1 VNKPTSELTLRDLIE
16 QNRLETEI
24 RPASTA
30 ILNTAVL
37 DTAVFHPVTRRTFLA
52 GLSAGSFLL
61 MCRVGLGNTAEVAD
75 PAKVNAD
82 AFAPD
87 LWVSIAPDGTVTILA
102 HRSEMGTGIRTS
114 LPRVL
119 ADELEADWSRVVIRQ
134 AQGDKRLGDQNTDG
148 SNSIRFFFDTMRTA
162 GAIARTMLERAAA
175 QQWKVDPSECY
186 AELHQVKHRGT
197 GKSLGFGELVAV
209 ARKLEI
215 PNKDSVKLKPRDKW
229 RYIGKDAP
237 TTDLKQIVTGRAVYG
252 IDARLGNQLFAVA
265 ARPPVVGGKVKS
277 LDDSAAKAVP
287 GVVAVIKLPG
297 FKGAPVFQPLG
308 GVAVCATSTWAAI
321 QGREALK
328 IEWDHGENAS
338 YDTAQFAKSL
348 KESVNRPGTAL
359 RSSGEAAKA
368 IAGAK
373 KVIKADYSVPH
384 LAHASMEPTCAVADV
399 QTDAHGK
406 VTKCYLRAATQN
418 PQAVQQSVGPA
429 MGIPNNRVEVDV
441 TLLGSGFGRKSK
453 PDYCVEAA
461 LLSRELKRPVHMTWT
476 REDDVQHDY
485 YHAISAIHCE
495 AAVGDNGRPVAWL
508 QRVAYPSIGS
518 TFSKG
523 ADRPAAFEA
532 EMGHTDLPYDV
543 PNLSL
548 EVCRAKAHTRIGWL
562 RSVCHIQQ
570 NFAVGSFVDEL
581 AHAAGRDP
589 LEYLLDALG
598 ADRMIDMAAAK
609 LSNRGAKAKDY
620 PYDIGRLKNVMRR
633 AAKNADWPRH
643 RSLPKGRGLG
653 IACCRSFN
661 SYTGHVVEVTV
672 SRDGK
677 LSIDRVWCS
686 IDAGTIVL
694 PDRVSAQVE
703 GAAIFACSQAVFGE
717 LSFKQG
723 RSVQTNFDSFH
734 VAKMSEAAKEI
745 FVDIV
750 PSEAPPAGVGE
761 PGVPSTAPALCN
773 AIFAATGKRI
783 RDLPIKNH
791 NLSWS

>member
-1 VNKPTSELTLRDLIE
+1 VNKPTAELTLRELIE
-16 QNRLETEI
+16 QNRVETEI
-24 RPASTA
+24 RPATQA
-30 ILNTAVL
+30 ILNTVVL
-37 DTAVFHPVTRRTFLA
+37 NTAGFNPVTRRTFLA
-52 GLSAGSFLL
+52 GLSAGSLLL
-61 MCRVGLGNTAEVAD
+61 MCRVGRGNTAEVAD
-75 PAKVNAD
+75 PEKVNAD

-87 LWVSIAPDGTVTILA
+87 LWVSIAPDGTVTVLA
-102 HRSEMGTGIRTS
+102 SRSEMGTGIRTS

-175 QQWKVDPSECY
+175 QEWKVDPSECY
-186 AELHQVKHRGT
+186 AELHQVKHRST
-197 GKSLGFGELVAV
+197 GKALGFGELVAV
-209 ARKLEI
+209 ARKLDV
-215 PNKDSVKLKPRDKW
+215 PAKRSVKFKPRNKW

-237 TTDLKQIVTGRAVYG
+237 ITDLKQIVTGRAVYG
-252 IDARLGNQLFAVA
+252 IDARLDNQLFAVA
-265 ARPPVVGGKVKS
+265 ARPPVVGGKLKS
-277 LDDSAAKAVP
+277 LDDSAAKAVA
-287 GVVAVIKLPG
+287 GVVAVVKLPS

-328 IEWDHGENAS
+328 IEWEHGENAS

-348 KESVNRPGTAL
+348 KDSVNRSGTAL
-359 RSSGEAAKA
+359 RSSGDAAKA

-373 KVIKADYSVPH
+373 KVVKADYSVPH

-399 QTDAHGK
+399 RTDAHGK
-406 VTKCYLRAATQN
+406 VTKCYLQAATQN

-429 MGIPNNRVEVDV
+429 LGIPNDQVECDV

-485 YHAISAIHCE
+485 YHTISAIHCE
-495 AAVGDNGRPVAWL
+495 AAVGENGRPVAWL

-543 PNLSL
+543 PNLQL

-589 LEYLLDALG
+589 LDYLLDALG
-598 ADRMIDMAAAK
+598 DDRMIDLAAAK
-609 LSNRGAKAKDY
+609 LSNRGAKSKDY
-620 PYDIGRLKNVMRR
+620 PYDVGRLKNVVRR
-633 AAKNADWPRH
+633 VAKNADWSRQKA
-643 RSLPKGRGLG
+643 LPKGRGLG
-653 IACCRSFN
+653 IACCRSFLG
-661 SYTGHVVEVTV
+661 YTGHVVEVTV

-677 LSIDRVWCS
+677 LTIDRIWCS
-686 IDAGTIVL
+686 IDSGTIVS
-694 PDRVSAQVE
+694 PDRVLAQVQ
-703 GAAIFACSQAVFGE
+703 GAAVMACSHAVFGE
-717 LSFKQG
+717 LTFKQG
-723 RSVQTNFDSFH
+723 RTVQSNFDSFH
-734 VAKMSEAAKEI
+734 VAKMSEAPKDI
-745 FVDIV
+745 VVDIV
-750 PSEAPPAGVGE
+750 PSEAAPAGVGE
-761 PGVPSTAPALCN
+761 TGVPSTAPALCN

>member
-1 VNKPTSELTLRDLIE
+1 MNKPIAELTLREMIE

-24 RPASTA
+24 RPASS
-30 ILNTAVL
+30 AVV
-37 DTAVFHPVTRRTFLA
+37 DTASFNPITRRSFLA
-52 GLSAGSFLL
+52 GISAGSLVL
-61 MCRVGLGNTAEVAD
+61 MCRVGSANATEFAD

-82 AFAPD
+82 SFAPD
-87 LWVSIAPDGTVTILA
+87 LWVSIAPDGTVTVLA
-102 HRSEMGTGIRTS
+102 SRSEMGTGIRTG

-175 QQWKVDPSECY
+175 REWKVDPSECY
-186 AELHQVKHRGT
+186 AELHQVKHKGT
-197 GKSLGFGELVAV
+197 GKALAFGELVPV

-215 PNKDSVKLKPRDKW
+215 PPKKSVKFKPRNKW

-237 TTDLKQIVTGRAVYG
+237 ITDLTKIVTGQAVYG
-252 IDARLGNQLFAVA
+252 IDARLENQLFAVA
-265 ARPPVVGGKVKS
+265 ARPPVVGGKIKS
-277 LDDSAAKAVP
+277 LDDTATKAVA

-308 GVAVCATSTWAAI
+308 GVAVCATSTWAAL
-321 QGREALK
+321 QGRDALK
-328 IEWDHGENAS
+328 IEWEDGQNAS
-338 YDTAQFAKSL
+338 YDTEQFAKSL
-348 KESVNRPGTAL
+348 KDSVSKPGRAL
-359 RSSGEAAKA
+359 RSSGDAAKA

-429 MGIPNNRVEVDV
+429 LGIPNEKVECDV
-441 TLLGSGFGRKSK
+441 TLLGSAFGRKSK

-461 LLSRELKRPVHMTWT
+461 LLSRELKRPVHMFWS
-476 REDDVQHDY
+476 REDDLQHDY

-495 AAVGDNGRPVAWL
+495 ATVAENGRPVAWL

-518 TFSKG
+518 TFSLG

-581 AHAAGRDP
+581 AHDAGRDP

-598 ADRMIDMAAAK
+598 DDRMIDPAAAK

-633 AAKNADWPRH
+633 AAQNADWPRH
-643 RSLPKGRGLG
+643 KSLPKGKGLG

-686 IDAGTIVL
+686 IDAGTVVL

-723 RSVQTNFDSFH
+723 RSVQTNFDTFH
-734 VAKMSEAAKEI
+734 LAKMNEAPKEI

-750 PSEAPPAGVGE
+750 PSEAAPAGVGE

>member
-1 VNKPTSELTLRDLIE
+1 MNKPTSELTLRELIE
-16 QNRLETEI
+16 QNRRETEI
-24 RPASTA
+24 SPASTVA
-30 ILNTAVL
+30 LNASIFNPL
-37 DTAVFHPVTRRTFLA
+37 TRRSFLA
-52 GLSAGSFLL
+52 GISAGSLVL
-61 MCRVGLGNTAEVAD
+61 MCRVGAGNAAEI
-75 PAKVNAD
+75 AKLAKANAD

-87 LWVSIAPDGTVTILA
+87 LWVSIARDGTVTILA
-102 HRSEMGTGIRTS
+102 HRSEMGTGIRTG

-134 AQGDKRLGDQNTDG
+134 AQGDRRLGDQNTDG

-175 QQWKVDPSECY
+175 QTWKVDPSDCY

-197 GKSLGFGELVAV
+197 GKALGFGELVAI
-209 ARKLEI
+209 ARKLKI
-215 PNKDSVKLKPRDKW
+215 PAKYSVKFKPRDKW

-237 TTDLKQIVTGRAVYG
+237 ITDLKQIVTGRAVYG
-252 IDARLGNQLFAVA
+252 IDARLENQLCAVA

-277 LDDSAAKAVP
+277 VDDSAAKAVP
-287 GVVAVIKLPG
+287 GVVAVIKIPG
-297 FKGAPVFQPLG
+297 FKGAPTFQPLG
-308 GVAVCATSTWAAI
+308 GVAVCATSTWAAL

-328 IEWDHGENAS
+328 IEWEDGENAS
-338 YDTAQFAKSL
+338 YDTAQFAKQL
-348 KESVNRPGTAL
+348 KETVNRPGTAL
-359 RSSGEAAKA
+359 RAAGDAANA

-373 KVIKADYSVPH
+373 KVVTADYSVPH

-399 QTDAHGK
+399 RTDAHGK
-406 VTKCYLRAATQN
+406 VTRCYLRAATQN

-429 MGIPNNRVEVDV
+429 LRIPNDRVEVDV

-461 LLSRELKRPVHMTWT
+461 LLSRELKRPVHMFWT
-476 REDDVQHDY
+476 REDDLQHDY

-495 AAVGDNGRPVAWL
+495 AAVGEDGRPVAWL

-523 ADRPAAFEA
+523 ADRPAGFEA

-543 PNLSL
+543 PNLQL
-548 EVCRAKAHTRIGWL
+548 EICRAKAHTRIGWL

-598 ADRMIDMAAAK
+598 KDRMIDLAAAK
-609 LSNRGAKAKDY
+609 LSNRGATAEDY
-620 PYDIGRLKNVMRR
+620 PYDIGRLKNVVRR
-633 AAKNADWPRH
+633 AAKNADWARH
-643 RSLPKGRGLG
+643 KSLPKGRGLG
-653 IACCRSFN
+653 IACCRSFLG
-661 SYTGHVVEVTV
+661 YTGHVVEVTV
-672 SRDGK
+672 SREGK
-677 LSIDRVWCS
+677 LTIDRIWCS
-686 IDAGTIVL
+686 IDSGTIVI
-694 PDRVSAQVE
+694 PDRVSAQVQ
-703 GAAIFACSQAVFGE
+703 GAAVMACTHAVFGE
-717 LSFKQG
+717 LTFKQG
-723 RSVQTNFDSFH
+723 RPVQTNFDSFH
-734 VAKMSEAAKEI
+734 VAKMSESPKEI
-745 FVDIV
+745 LVDIV
-750 PSEAPPAGVGE
+750 PSEAAPAGVGE
-761 PGVPSTAPALCN
+761 TGVPSTAPALCN

-783 RDLPIKNH
+783 RDQPIKNH